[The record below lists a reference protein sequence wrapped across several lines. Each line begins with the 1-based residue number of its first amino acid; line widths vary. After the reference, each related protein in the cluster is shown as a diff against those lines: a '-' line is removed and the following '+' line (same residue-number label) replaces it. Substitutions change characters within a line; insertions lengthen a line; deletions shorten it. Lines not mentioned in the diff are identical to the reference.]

1 MEGQRMRKAL
11 VIGGNGFIG
20 SHLVDALVE
29 REWAV
34 TVFDLQ
40 DRRYDSTSKGIN
52 FIQGNLINST
62 SRIGT
67 IIEKAEADVVFHLAW
82 SSIHETSLLDPTADL
97 VTNLTP
103 SISIIEACK
112 RSGGKIVF
120 LSSGGAIYGP
130 TDRRTISETHP
141 LNPISPYGIGK
152 LAVEKYL
159 EMYHYLHGLNY
170 AVVRPSTPFGPRQD
184 YLKRQGA
191 VAVFLYRIS
200 QGLPVTIWGDGSN
213 IRDFFYIS
221 DLIDA
226 ILRCADHELQNK
238 RVFNVGGSKGV
249 TLNRLVAQ
257 VESAVGK
264 KAIIDF
270 QPARQFDPPQV
281 ILDTKLIRKEL
292 GWVPQTSF
300 SEGLQKTWKWMQ
312 KTLPA

>member
-1 MEGQRMRKAL
+1 MSKAL

-29 REWAV
+29 HAWDV

-40 DRRYDSTSKGIN
+40 DRRYDRAPNAVN

-62 SRIGT
+62 TRIGT
-67 IIEKAEADVVFHLAW
+67 IIEKTSADVVFHLAW
-82 SSIHETSLLDPTADL
+82 SSIHETSLLDPTGDL
-97 VTNLTP
+97 ITNLTP

-112 RSGGKIVF
+112 RSGGKIIF

-130 TDRRTISETHP
+130 TRRKTIPETHP
-141 LNPISPYGIGK
+141 QNPISPYGIGK

-159 EMYHYLHGLNY
+159 AMYHTLHGLNY
-170 AVVRPSTPFGPRQD
+170 AVVRPSVPFGPRQD

-213 IRDFFYIS
+213 IRDFFYIT

-226 ILRCADHELQNK
+226 ILRCADHDLQNE

-249 TLNRLVAQ
+249 TLNQLIGQ
-257 VESAVGK
+257 VESVVGK
-264 KAIIDF
+264 KAIIEF
-270 QPARQFDPPQV
+270 QPSRHFDPPQV

-292 GWVPQTSF
+292 GWAPQTSF
-300 SEGLQKTWKWMQ
+300 SEGLQKTWDWIL
-312 KTLPA
+312 KTLPR

>member
-1 MEGQRMRKAL
+1 MHKAL

-40 DRRYDSTSKGIN
+40 DRRYDSTSKGVN

-67 IIEKAEADVVFHLAW
+67 IIEKAEAQVVFHLAW

-112 RSGGKIVF
+112 RSGGKIIF

-130 TDRRTISETHP
+130 TNRTTIPETHP

-213 IRDFFYIS
+213 VRDFFYIS

-249 TLNRLVAQ
+249 TLNRTRSTGRIGGGQEGDHRFSTCEA
-257 VESAVGK
+257 
-264 KAIIDF
+264 F
-270 QPARQFDPPQV
+270 RPAAGHPRYETHPKR
-281 ILDTKLIRKEL
+281 IKLGAANFL
-292 GWVPQTSF
+292 F
-300 SEGLQKTWKWMQ
+300 
-312 KTLPA
+312 